1 MKWAREININEM
13 LLMHKNIETMKKWLN
28 LLIFWIKTKDSKKIL
43 KKNDFWIK
51 EISSNTSLHEVNFKI
66 MIHEIKVEEMFKNIK
81 KKTMKTLI
89 KINKDIHLKMM
100 IEKVEW
106 FIKNSEQKKYILLM
120 IYIISVEMMNKLIN
134 E

>member
-13 LLMHKNIETMKKWLN
+13 LSMHKNIETMKKWLN

-51 EISSNTSLHEVNFKI
+51 EISSNARLHEVNFKI

>member
-13 LLMHKNIETMKKWLN
+13 LSMHKNIETMKKWLN

-51 EISSNTSLHEVNFKI
+51 EISSNASLHEVNFKI